1 MPLPFAQASNARAC
15 FDCLKKLLSRDVF
28 EQRTLTGREV
38 FSLLVYLAATK
49 FVLLIVFFH
58 MQTICQNIWVK
69 PLPKKENCLLLGDL
83 RCSKTSLL
91 KLPIYC
97 LALRDNRKTCANM
110 CELDK

>member
-49 FVLLIVFFH
+49 
-58 MQTICQNIWVK
+58 
-69 PLPKKENCLLLGDL
+69 LGLEGHSQAWDHADL
-83 RCSKTSLL
+83 DIRPTTFEKH
-91 KLPIYC
+91 
-97 LALRDNRKTCANM
+97 LRGP
-110 CELDK
+110 